1 MASFLQLDSVE
12 QQFTRSDGTGF
23 QALSTIN
30 LTVDKGEFI
39 SLVGHSGCGKSTLL
53 NILAGLNKPSKGG
66 VILEGRE
73 VIEPGPDR
81 MVVFQNYSLL
91 PWRSVRANVALA
103 LREVK
108 RNLSPQQRHERTE
121 AALAMVNLE
130 SVADRMP
137 GVLSGGMRQ
146 RVAIARALAL
156 EPKLLL
162 LDEPFGALDALTR
175 GHLQEQLMQL
185 CQNANITTVMVTHS
199 VDEAL
204 LLSDRVVLL
213 TNGPKAH
220 VGRIVAVPF
229 ERPRCRKGV
238 LKDPNYYLLRN
249 QLLEFLQDQRKIS
262 KRKISQQASPT
273 PIKLGYLPGLD
284 AATMLVAREQKLFEK
299 QGLEVELLRCQSWG
313 EIDDMLRLERLDGAA
328 LSAAQPLSMA
338 AGAGAVSSTPLP
350 MVVTQTLSR
359 NGNALV
365 IAERLSIDSI
375 DALVELL
382 HKGTELR
389 VGVPDRLSMAELLF
403 RHWLARHGIDPEQI
417 CWQRRSPLNLLAA
430 MEGGLIDAFA
440 AGKLRA
446 CIAKYRKTGLV
457 VLTDAEI
464 WPNHAEKVLALRE
477 AWVDHNHNRAV
488 ALSAALLEAA
498 AYCDT
503 SENRNQILETLSA
516 PEAFGVHLLEP
527 MQAGLLSDELAPS
540 LNQATSLL
548 RFNRFFLGQACY
560 PDPAEGLWVLTQL
573 ARWDMAN
580 FPSHRQELLDRVYA
594 RKIFLEACE
603 KVSIHDQEPTQRT
616 YELSDGEIF
625 SIDNPEQYC
634 ASLPFSAIRA

>member
-12 QQFTRSDGTGF
+12 QQFTRSDGTSF

-30 LTVDKGEFI
+30 LTVEKGEFI

-73 VIEPGPDR
+73 VTEPGPDR

-108 RNLSPQQRHERTE
+108 RNLSHQQRQERTE

-175 GHLQEQLMQL
+175 GNLQEQLMQI

-213 TNGPKAH
+213 TNGPQAH
-220 VGRIVAVPF
+220 IGQIVAVPF
-229 ERPRCRKGV
+229 DRPRSRKGV
-238 LKDPNYYLLRN
+238 LQDPNYYLLRN

-262 KRKISQQASPT
+262 KRKISQQASPA
-273 PIKLGYLPGLD
+273 PIRLGYLPGLD
-284 AATMLVAREQKLFEK
+284 AAPLLVANKQKYFEK
-299 QGLEVELLRCQSWG
+299 QGIEVELLCCQSWS
-313 EIDDMLRLERLDGAA
+313 EIDDMLRLDRLDGAA
-328 LSAAQPLSMA
+328 MSAAQPLSMA
-338 AGAGAVSSTPLP
+338 AGSGAISSTPMP

-365 IAERLSIDSI
+365 ISERLSVNNSDS
-375 DALVELL
+375 LL
-382 HKGTELR
+382 DILRNGSELR

-403 RHWLARHGIDPEQI
+403 RHWLGRHGINPEQI
-417 CWQRRSPLNLLAA
+417 CWQRRSPLTLLAA

-446 CIAKYRKTGLV
+446 CMAQHNKSGFV
-457 VLTDAEI
+457 VLTDAQI
-464 WPNHAEKVLALRE
+464 WPNHVEKVLALRE
-477 AWVDHNHNRAV
+477 AWVDNNHNRAV
-488 ALSAALLEAA
+488 ALSAAILEAA
-498 AYCDT
+498 SYCDKP
-503 SENRNQILETLSA
+503 ENHNQMLETLSA
-516 PEAFGVHLLEP
+516 PEAFGAHLLAP
-527 MQAGLLSDELAPS
+527 MQEVLFSDELAS
-540 LNQATSLL
+540 SIKQATSLL

-573 ARWDMAN
+573 ARWDMAE
-580 FPSHRQELLDRVYA
+580 FPKHMQELLERVYA
-594 RKIFLEACE
+594 RRIFLEACE
-603 KVSIHDQEPTQRT
+603 KVGIHDQEPTKRT

-625 SIDNPEQYC
+625 SIDKLEQYC
-634 ASLPFSAIRA
+634 ASLPFSAIKA